1 MGNPASSA
9 LPSTPHQIS
18 ILYVFE
24 QRHRQYVQL
33 RLLRWR
39 WRWSSRRLSTAASL
53 MTTWAT
59 PISSPTQLQPASRP
73 VPSSAELLDT
83 SSSTSRLWRA
93 PAFALSIPS
102 TAARPTLPT
111 PATLRRR
118 SLSISP
124 PAPYPQGG
132 PPYPSS
138 HSPQPP
144 QPQYGDNRQQVQ
156 PGAPGEQIGPNGER
170 GFGATLIGSAGGGFL
185 VHQVGGGVLGT
196 MVGGIVGAIG
206 ANALEGKHK
215 KKKKEKKDKKHKHSS
230 SGYGGSSYGGS
241 SYGGSAVGGL
251 YPQAHGHHGHHRHHS
266 RSRSRGGGSS
276 SSSSSS
282 DSD

>member
-39 WRWSSRRLSTAASL
+39 WRWSSRRLSTAAKLQS
-53 MTTWAT
+53 TSTT

-102 TAARPTLPT
+102 TAARPTL
-111 PATLRRR
+111 
-118 SLSISP
+118 
-124 PAPYPQGG
+124 
-132 PPYPSS
+132 
-138 HSPQPP
+138 
-144 QPQYGDNRQQVQ
+144 
-156 PGAPGEQIGPNGER
+156 
-170 GFGATLIGSAGGGFL
+170 IGSAGGGFL
-185 VHQVGGGVLGT
+185 AHQVGGGVLGT